1 MQTQQ
6 GREEKCFILGNM
18 LSWYLAAVTPTV
30 GMPFLGISSC
40 KYSVHLANRFFLM
53 CELFHGIKMNAP
65 VNKELTLAETW
76 LACVPK
82 PIQFIEVE

>member
-30 GMPFLGISSC
+30 GMLFLGISSC

-53 CELFHGIKMNAP
+53 CDLFHGIKMNAP
-65 VNKELTLAETW
+65 VNKEFTLAETW